1 LQSSNPDWQI
11 AAGSKMAFESASV
24 QQNTTAPPRA
34 MFFNF
39 PLGPGD
45 VYMPTGGIFRA
56 RNLPIANYI
65 FFAYKITPN
74 QEKFLLS
81 QLPAWAIVDRFDIDA
96 KAAGDPTKDQMR
108 LMMQSLLAERFK
120 LAAHFESRQ
129 VPVFALLVDKPGQL
143 GPLLQRHPE
152 DSPCPTTSFVP
163 SPPPTAPAQA
173 LDTRFPETCGGILS
187 MVPSAPGRVRGGAR
201 NVPMDLIASSMAGS
215 ETGTDRPVVDRTE
228 LTGRFDFAIEFVPQG
243 PPSVRTNSQS
253 DPSGPTFAE
262 ALKEQLGL
270 RLESQT
276 TPVNFLAIDLIDQLS
291 PN

>member
-1 LQSSNPDWQI
+1 
-11 AAGSKMAFESASV
+11 
-24 QQNTTAPPRA
+24 

-45 VYMPTGGIFRA
+45 VYMPNVRSLKA
-56 RNLPIANYI
+56 RNLPLADYI
-65 FFAYKITPN
+65 LFAYKITPN
-74 QEKFLLS
+74 QENFLLS
-81 QLPAWAIVDRFDIDA
+81 QLPAWAMEDRFDIDA
-96 KAAGDPTKDQMR
+96 KAAGEPTKDQMR
-108 LMMQSLLAERFK
+108 LMVQTLLADRFK
-120 LAAHFESRQ
+120 LAAHFEARE

-143 GPLLQRHPE
+143 GPLLQKHPE
-152 DSPCPTTSFVP
+152 DSPCATVSFVP

-173 LDTRFPETCGGILS
+173 LDNRFPAACGGILA

-215 ETGTDRPVVDRTE
+215 ETGTDRPVVDRTD

-243 PPSVRTNSQS
+243 SPSAQTSSQS
-253 DPSGPTFAE
+253 DSSGPTFTT

-270 RLESQT
+270 RLVPQT
-276 TPVNFLAIDLIDQLS
+276 TPVNFLVIDLIDQLS